1 MKKKTL
7 TLLLAAAV
15 FAGGLGA
22 ASADSILTK
31 LIPAAAGGYLVTAI
45 ARPLNGFINGLMDGK
60 GVGNRDATKVV
71 PILTLGSGTYI
82 GAAQVVGSQ
91 SAVNHTQAVVSFRG
105 SFAGDAWNASALVP
119 VSSLN
124 VSGSGSSRVY
134 DVGVDAVI
142 NARL

>member
-1 MKKKTL
+1 MKKASTL
-7 TLLLAAAV
+7 ILAAAL
-15 FAGGLGA
+15 FAGGVGA
-22 ASADSILTK
+22 ARAESILTK
-31 LIPAAAGGYLVTAI
+31 IIPAAAGGYIVTAI
-45 ARPLNGFINGLMDGK
+45 ARPLNGFINSLMDGK

-91 SAVNHTQAVVSFRG
+91 AAVNHTQAVVSFRG

-124 VSGSGSSRVY
+124 VGSGSIARVY